1 VGAYE
6 DDETDNLYLFLTFV
20 QRNITYLQVTEPS
33 FENQA
38 NMIYVLDIL
47 VTITN
52 PKNHFMELPD
62 LLRMFYSNETTDIF
76 FKLIINSY
84 DFCHIAS
91 AMRYRAYQLI
101 INNLINNITVA
112 RKSIKRWLGD
122 PSNKYQLFERFSK
135 ISRMFM
141 NTYRQSGSL
150 AMTKEQLESS
160 DYYEISQTLTFFR
173 YLTDK
178 DFYWQEYIEFQP
190 GITSHVIFDII
201 SNLIGT

>member
-1 VGAYE
+1 
-6 DDETDNLYLFLTFV
+6 
-20 QRNITYLQVTEPS
+20 
-33 FENQA
+33 
-38 NMIYVLDIL
+38 
-47 VTITN
+47 
-52 PKNHFMELPD
+52 
-62 LLRMFYSNETTDIF
+62 
-76 FKLIINSY
+76 
-84 DFCHIAS
+84 
-91 AMRYRAYQLI
+91 
-101 INNLINNITVA
+101 
-112 RKSIKRWLGD
+112 
-122 PSNKYQLFERFSK
+122 
-135 ISRMFM
+135 MFM